1 MGDGNVR
8 RAVSPSVKIGDLPYT
23 QKKEPFI
30 QNKSSRNRACHILVL
45 IKNDLIKVPAKF
57 FESKS
62 RTDNRLMKRCF
73 IMLLL
78 LVITLALSMINESKK
93 TNVPENTL
101 VSIEIVSESV
111 IGLE

>member
-1 MGDGNVR
+1 
-8 RAVSPSVKIGDLPYT
+8 
-23 QKKEPFI
+23 
-30 QNKSSRNRACHILVL
+30 
-45 IKNDLIKVPAKF
+45 
-57 FESKS
+57 
-62 RTDNRLMKRCF
+62 
-73 IMLLL
+73 MLLL